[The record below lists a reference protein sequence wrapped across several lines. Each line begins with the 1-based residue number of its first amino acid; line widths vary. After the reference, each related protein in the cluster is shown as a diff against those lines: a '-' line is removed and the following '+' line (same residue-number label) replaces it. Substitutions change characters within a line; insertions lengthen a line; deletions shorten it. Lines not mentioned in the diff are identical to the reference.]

1 MKERMGE
8 AFAGAERLT
17 VMGRQLHAGDAVP
30 EFRLDYLDLADLT
43 IRTVGLADSAGMV
56 RLLNVV
62 NSLERPLC
70 QLVTRQ
76 WEALCATL
84 PPDACIYT
92 VSSADLIGQHK
103 KSMNDG
109 NSGQNIDRRRCAESC
124 VQLLDR
130 ALARKHTKEESS
142 GVQVSCLRSC
152 RSAHA
157 RTNASYS
164 LTLQPTNSV
173 RVAPGRDSELHWEKY
188 RYNHF
193 LEKEDGYDA

>member
-17 VMGRQLHAGDAVP
+17 VMGRQLHVGDAVP

-76 WEALCATL
+76 WEALCVAL

-92 VSSADLIGQHK
+92 VSMDSPQMQAGWQDKAGVLHQALSAQRSEQFGQDYGVWLK
-103 KSMNDG
+103 
-109 NSGQNIDRRRCAESC
+109 QWRLLQRAVFVIDRNDHITYTEYVADQFREPDYGAALQV
-124 VQLLDR
+124 VQQ
-130 ALARKHTKEESS
+130 ATMEE
-142 GVQVSCLRSC
+142 R
-152 RSAHA
+152 
-157 RTNASYS
+157 
-164 LTLQPTNSV
+164 
-173 RVAPGRDSELHWEKY
+173 
-188 RYNHF
+188 
-193 LEKEDGYDA
+193 